1 MEEVLVTNSHIH
13 AGIALGG
20 ALIVGIFVAFLPPVA
35 PASAQSQAQR
45 ICREQGVKPG
55 MGAYEYC
62 LSQATRALEWGEPQ
76 MAYTFAQVS
85 AEARDA
91 CLSYG
96 LHEGT
101 SGLQACV
108 DKEATSRALMVF
120 ANEEPAYGP
129 QIADHP

>member
-1 MEEVLVTNSHIH
+1 MEEVLVTNSQLH
-13 AGIALGG
+13 AGIALSS
-20 ALIVGIFVAFLPPVA
+20 ALVAGVLIAFLPPVA

-55 MGAYEYC
+55 MAAYEYC
-62 LSQATRALEWGEPQ
+62 LSQTTRALEWGEPQ
-76 MAYTFAQVS
+76 LAYTFAQLS
-85 AEARDA
+85 AEARTA

-101 SGLQACV
+101 AGLQACV
-108 DKEATSRALMVF
+108 DREATSRALMAL
-120 ANEEPAYGP
+120 ANDEPSYGP

>member
-1 MEEVLVTNSHIH
+1 MSSSKVH
-13 AGIALGG
+13 AGIALGSVLMAG
-20 ALIVGIFVAFLPPVA
+20 ALVAFLPPIA

-55 MGAYEYC
+55 MAAYEYC

-76 MAYTFAQVS
+76 LAYTFAQVS
-85 AEARDA
+85 AEARNA

-96 LHEGT
+96 LHEGS
-101 SGLQACV
+101 SGLQSCV

-120 ANEEPAYGP
+120 ANEEPSYGP

>member
-1 MEEVLVTNSHIH
+1 VSRSQIH
-13 AGIALGG
+13 AGIALGTVAIAG
-20 ALIVGIFVAFLPPVA
+20 VLIAFLPPVS
-35 PASAQSQAQR
+35 PASAQSQAHR

-55 MGAYEYC
+55 MAAYEYC

-76 MAYTFAQVS
+76 MAYTFAEVS
-85 AEARDA
+85 AEARNA

-101 SGLQACV
+101 AGLQSCV
-108 DKEATSRALMVF
+108 DREATSRALMVF

-129 QIADHP
+129 QIANHP